1 MITIRRMTIDD
12 LGLGIKLSGQA
23 GWNQTEADWRRFIEL
38 EPEGCFVGELNGRS
52 VGTTTTCVFRKTAWI
67 AMVLVGVN
75 ARHKGVGTTLL
86 KHSIEY
92 LKSRRVKTIRL
103 DATSFGQP
111 IYEKLGFEADYCL
124 ARFEGIASASKECS
138 AAVEA
143 TPAMSGDL
151 LEFDKRMTGRERVK
165 LLSRLFEEFPRETRV
180 VLRADKIE
188 GFVTMRPGANA
199 IRIGPCTATPNA
211 GPALLSD
218 ALNRCAGEPVLIDV
232 PLDNVEAVKVA
243 KSGGLTIKRTLTR
256 MSRGPKIKDNVRAS
270 WASSG
275 AEKG

>member
-1 MITIRRMTIDD
+1 MIKIRRMTIDD
-12 LGLGIKLSGQA
+12 LGLGIRLSAEA
-23 GWNQTEADWRRFIEL
+23 GWNQTGADWRRFIEL
-38 EPEGCFVGELNGRS
+38 EPQGCFVGELNGRS

-67 AMVLVGVN
+67 AMVLVDMS

-92 LKSRRVKTIRL
+92 LQSRRVKTIRL

-111 IYEKLGFEADYCL
+111 IYEKLGFEVDYEL
-124 ARFEGIASASKECS
+124 ARFEGVAPASKECS

-151 LEFDKRMTGRERVK
+151 LEFDKRMTGLERGT
-165 LLSRLFEEFPRETRV
+165 LLSRLFEEFPENLRV
-180 VLRADKIE
+180 VKRSGEIE

-199 IRIGPCTATPNA
+199 VRIGPCTATPDV

-218 ALNRCAGEPVLIDV
+218 ALNSCTGEPVLIDV
-232 PLDNVEAVKVA
+232 PSDNVEAVKVA
-243 KSGGLTIKRTLTR
+243 KSGSLTIKHTLTR
-256 MSRGPKIKDNVRAS
+256 MSRGPKIKDNVQAS